1 MIFNI
6 IQPSHGLLFF
16 RDSFFVLFC
25 EFVSRQAMMNLHLI
39 LLAAGGLQA
48 VAGRLR
54 VALDMVALN
63 FQKSSCSNDLKSLY
77 LEIQ

>member
-16 RDSFFVLFC
+16 SESFLVLSA
-25 EFVSRQAMMNLHLI
+25 FVSREAMMNLHLI

-63 FQKSSCSNDLKSLY
+63 FQKSSCSNDLLWV
-77 LEIQ
+77 